1 MIAGQRTVGRVTSAQ
16 LHHEAGPIALAVIKR
31 SVDPQAELRVREP
44 LRDPDAGGGNADE
57 QAPEQWAAAQIVV
70 VPPDAGQVVQRESG
84 FLRKPRS

>member
-1 MIAGQRTVGRVTSAQ
+1 M
-16 LHHEAGPIALAVIKR
+16 
-31 SVDPQAELRVREP
+31 REP

-84 FLRKPRS
+84 FLRRPRG